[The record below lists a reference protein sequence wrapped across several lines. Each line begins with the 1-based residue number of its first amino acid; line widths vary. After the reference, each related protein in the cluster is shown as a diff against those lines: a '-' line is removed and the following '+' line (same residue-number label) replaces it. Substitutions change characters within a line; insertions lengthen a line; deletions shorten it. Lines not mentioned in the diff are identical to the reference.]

1 MGAPLAKKS
10 AFVTDVTAAVTND
23 SRGRIRDI
31 QAGWFRIILDRAGLG
46 QPGGTPGKAE
56 SSVGKGAAAA
66 TYLFGRGERS
76 QTDTDDL
83 NVPLVLECV
92 LTGRERW
99 LEDAS

>member
-31 QAGWFRIILDRAGLG
+31 QAGWFRIILERAGLG

-56 SSVGKGAAAA
+56 SSVRKGAAAA

-76 QTDTDDL
+76 GAHTFQL
-83 NVPLVLECV
+83 RYEIVPAPGLRAEV
-92 LTGRERW
+92 
-99 LEDAS
+99 A